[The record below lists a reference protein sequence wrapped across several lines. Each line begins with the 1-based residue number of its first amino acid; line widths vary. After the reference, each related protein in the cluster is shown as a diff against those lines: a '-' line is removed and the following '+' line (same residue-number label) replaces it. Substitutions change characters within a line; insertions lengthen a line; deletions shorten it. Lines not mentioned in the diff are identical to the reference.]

1 MEMYVARQ
9 KGHRQQIE
17 LLVADVDPPAQVR
30 VPLPASSG
38 AGGAAQ
44 AGNSY
49 PYAAATTAPT
59 AASAAMTRA
68 AATVT
73 NAATDM
79 CNAAAATDVSATDVN
94 SAATATRMD
103 PAARLNAAAATSMG
117 TAAAATAVTAA
128 AATAVTRGNSYAAV
142 TQQRVVFFVED
153 MKSRQANV
161 RDFLLAQKNS
171 PWVVLRP
178 ISWRCGC

>member
-1 MEMYVARQ
+1 MEMYVARGR
-9 KGHRQQIE
+9 KTTGNRLK

-73 NAATDM
+73 NAATDVSST
-79 CNAAAATDVSATDVN
+79 AAATGMSAT
-94 SAATATRMD
+94 
-103 PAARLNAAAATSMG
+103 
-117 TAAAATAVTAA
+117 
-128 AATAVTRGNSYAAV
+128 
-142 TQQRVVFFVED
+142 
-153 MKSRQANV
+153 
-161 RDFLLAQKNS
+161 
-171 PWVVLRP
+171 
-178 ISWRCGC
+178 